1 MLANLLSYLKQKPV
15 EYEKSTAKFWDD
27 DHISKHMLE
36 AHLNPDIEAASR
48 QHSFIKDSA
57 RWITSK
63 VKKSSSSKLLDLGC
77 GAGIYAQEFAALG
90 FSVTG
95 IDFAKRSVDYAMS
108 QAILH
113 NTPITYHYQSYL
125 EMQYENEFDL
135 ITLIFCDFGVL
146 PPDDRALLLKKIR
159 AALKPGGTLI
169 LDGFTEKH
177 YDSFAEG
184 RTVVYEDTGFW
195 SSAPYMCITTNY
207 RYDDNKTYL
216 EQYLVATEKQIN
228 CYNIWNHAFDRV
240 SLCAELEIAGFAE
253 FQFYKNVCGECLS
266 DDDTT
271 ICVVTK

>member
-1 MLANLLSYLKQKPV
+1 MFAKLLSYLKQKPS

-27 DHISKHMLE
+27 EHISKHMLE

-48 QHSFIKDSA
+48 QYSFIKDSVH
-57 RWITSK
+57 WIAGQVQK
-63 VKKSSSSKLLDLGC
+63 PNNCNLLDLGC
-77 GAGIYAQEFAALG
+77 GAGIYAQEFANLG

-95 IDFAKRSVDYAMS
+95 IDFARRSIDYAMA
-108 QAILH
+108 QAVLH
-113 NTPITYHYQSYL
+113 NTPIAYHYQSYL

-184 RTVVYEDTGFW
+184 RTVVYENAGFW
-195 SSAPYMCITTNY
+195 SATPYMSITNNY
-207 RYDDNKTYL
+207 RYDNSKTYL
-216 EQYLVATEKQIN
+216 EQYLIVTEQHLN
-228 CYNIWNHAFDRV
+228 CYNIWNHAFDSA
-240 SLCAELEIAGFAE
+240 SLRAELEIAGFAE

-271 ICVVTK
+271 ICVVAM